1 MHSPMI
7 RRLDSIRVLVV
18 DDSAVMR
25 KIITRLLSED
35 PDIEVIGQAADAA
48 SARAAIK
55 SLDPDVVT
63 LDIQMPGMNGLDFL
77 QKIMELR
84 PTPVIIISSIARD
97 RDVSTASLALKYGA
111 VDYIAKQDLRDG
123 KYRSIS
129 VRSLQ
134 NPVSVPG
141 QI

>member
-1 MHSPMI
+1 
-7 RRLDSIRVLVV
+7 
-18 DDSAVMR
+18 MR